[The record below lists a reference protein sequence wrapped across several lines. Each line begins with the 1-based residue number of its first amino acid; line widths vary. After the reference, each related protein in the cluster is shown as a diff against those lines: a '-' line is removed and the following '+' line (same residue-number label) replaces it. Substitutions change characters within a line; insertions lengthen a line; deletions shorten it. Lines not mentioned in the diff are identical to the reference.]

1 MTDVKTLFLEGR
13 IDSNN
18 AAETEKSLLKSADE
32 NPGAEIIIDAEKL
45 TYISS
50 AGLRVLMKL
59 RKRSSTPLKILN
71 VSNEVYNILEVT
83 GFTELF
89 DVKKKPREI
98 SVDGCGLIGS
108 GGYGHVY
115 RLDPETI
122 AKIYNPGLT
131 LEFVERERNISQK
144 AFLMGVP
151 TAISYDVVKC
161 GDSYGVVYE
170 MLNAETVAQIISKN
184 PERIPEICGQCAE
197 LLKTLHQIVPGND
210 SGLPDRKRDI
220 LSWLDSVAGS
230 ITEEE
235 AGKIRAFIEGIPDR
249 NTFLHGDFNSKNIM
263 VRDGEFQ
270 LIDIGDAAIG
280 HPVFDIVGLML
291 AYIILPQSTAGR
303 YTPEERRGLLGFDLE
318 NAPEVWRT
326 MCGTYFGLS
335 SQAEIDA
342 QTQLLMPFCTLM
354 GTCHGFR
361 LYANDPK
368 IQGLLI
374 QSIKERLIP
383 AIENAKPLNF

>member
-1 MTDVKTLFLEGR
+1 MSATKTLYLEGR

-18 AAETEKSLLKSADE
+18 AAETEKSLLTSAE
-32 NPGAEIIIDAEKL
+32 ESPGAEIIIDAEKL

-59 RKRSSTPLKILN
+59 RKLSPTPLKILN
-71 VSNEVYNILEVT
+71 ASNDVYNIMEVT

-89 DVKKKPREI
+89 DVRKKLREI
-98 SVDGCGLIGS
+98 SVDGCEFIGS
-108 GGYGHVY
+108 GGYGKVY
-115 RLDPETI
+115 RLDAETI

-151 TAISYDVVKC
+151 TAISYDAVKC
-161 GDSYGVVYE
+161 GDSFGVVYE
-170 MLNAETVAQIISKN
+170 MLDAETVAQIISRD
-184 PERIPEICGQCAE
+184 PARIPELCGKSAE
-197 LLKTLHQIVPGND
+197 LLKRLHQIVPGKD
-210 SGLPDRKRDI
+210 SGLPCRKQEA
-220 LSWLDSVAGS
+220 LAWLDSVSGS
-230 ITEEE
+230 LTDEE
-235 AGKIRAFIEGIPDR
+235 AGKIRAFIDSIPDR

-280 HPVFDIVGLML
+280 HPVFDVVGLML
-291 AYIILPQSTAGR
+291 AYIILPKTQGGR
-303 YTPEERRGLLGFDLE
+303 FTPEQRRGLLGFDFDY
-318 NAPEVWRT
+318 APEVWRT

-342 QTQLLMPFCTLM
+342 QTQLLMPCCNFM
-354 GTCHGFR
+354 MSWHGFR
-361 LYANDPK
+361 LLGNDPEM
-368 IQGLLI
+368 IGSLI
-374 QSIKERLIP
+374 KSVKERLIP
-383 AIENAKPLNF
+383 AIENAAPLNF

>member
-1 MTDVKTLFLEGR
+1 MSATKTLYLEGR

-18 AAETEKSLLKSADE
+18 AAETEKSLLTSAE
-32 NPGAEIIIDAEKL
+32 ESPGAEIIIDAEKL

-59 RKRSSTPLKILN
+59 RKLSPTPLKILN
-71 VSNEVYNILEVT
+71 ASNDVYNIMEVT

-89 DVKKKPREI
+89 DVRKKLREI
-98 SVDGCGLIGS
+98 SVDGCEFIGS
-108 GGYGHVY
+108 GGYGKVY
-115 RLDPETI
+115 RLDAETI

-151 TAISYDVVKC
+151 TAISYDAVKC
-161 GDSYGVVYE
+161 GDSFGVVYE
-170 MLNAETVAQIISKN
+170 MLDAETVAQIISRD
-184 PERIPEICGQCAE
+184 PARIPELCRKSAE
-197 LLKTLHQIVPGND
+197 LLKRLHQIVPGKD
-210 SGLPDRKRDI
+210 SGLPSRKQEA
-220 LSWLDSVAGS
+220 LAWLDSVSGS
-230 ITEEE
+230 LTDEE
-235 AGKIRAFIEGIPDR
+235 AGKIRAFIDSIPDR

-280 HPVFDIVGLML
+280 HPVFDVVGLML
-291 AYIILPQSTAGR
+291 AYIILPKTQVGR
-303 YTPEERRGLLGFDLE
+303 FTPEQRRGLLGFDFDY
-318 NAPEVWRT
+318 APEVWRT

-342 QTQLLMPFCTLM
+342 QTQILMPCCNFM
-354 GTCHGFR
+354 MSWHGFR
-361 LYANDPK
+361 LLGNDPEM
-368 IQGLLI
+368 IGSLI
-374 QSIKERLIP
+374 KSVKERLIP
-383 AIENAKPLNF
+383 AIENAAPLNF